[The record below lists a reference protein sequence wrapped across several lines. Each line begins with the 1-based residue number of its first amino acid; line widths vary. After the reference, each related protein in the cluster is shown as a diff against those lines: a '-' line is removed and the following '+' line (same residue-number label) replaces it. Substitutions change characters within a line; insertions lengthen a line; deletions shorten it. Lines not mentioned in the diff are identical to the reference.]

1 MAETVTPE
9 LLPPAET
16 EQEDGGVKPVVNG
29 AAELYFPLPEE
40 AMKRP
45 SRKDKSVSSKL
56 SDQVSETKEQHAQLL
71 FTHRDDKNKILATLA
86 NLRDLLNY
94 HKITVRYNVISKR
107 ILFIIPGESFSVEN
121 GEDAAFACIYS
132 LMKEWQMPVDGY
144 QPYLMRIADEN
155 QYNPV
160 MEWIRSKPWD
170 GISRLQDLYD
180 TIQSPETEA
189 KELLI
194 RRWLITAVCMARG
207 EGVDSAGCLVLQ
219 GAQDLGKTWWVK
231 MLVPENIRAD
241 LVRTDA
247 NVNPQDKDSVSQ
259 VISYWIVELG
269 EIGATFRK
277 ADIDALKAFITRD
290 HDTMRRPYGIGD
302 KRYPRRT
309 ALVASVDQS
318 IYLHDTAGN
327 RRFWTIPCES
337 INSRH
342 TINMQQ
348 LWAEVLEMVNKGE
361 SWQLLP
367 DEKAHIARINEEH
380 MQLEPI
386 HELLRDKYDPGAPA
400 ITRAWKT
407 ATQIAS
413 ELGIK
418 NVTQRETRIIASFL
432 RKVKCETRS
441 SKGNAQFLL

>member
-1 MAETVTPE
+1 MADDIVASIKDERKKRKAKSAPA
-9 LLPPAET
+9 LLEDTPAET
-16 EQEDGGVKPVVNG
+16 
-29 AAELYFPLPEE
+29 
-40 AMKRP
+40 
-45 SRKDKSVSSKL
+45 KD
-56 SDQVSETKEQHAQLL
+56 QRAQLI
-71 FTHRDDKNKILATLA
+71 FTHYDHKNKLLATLA
-86 NLRDLLNY
+86 NMRDLLY
-94 HKITVRYNVISKR
+94 YYKITVRYNVISKR
-107 ILFIIPGESFSVEN
+107 IYFTIPGEEFSIEN

-132 LMKEWQMPVDGY
+132 FMKEWQLPVDGY

-160 MEWIRSKPWD
+160 IAWISSKPWD
-170 GISRLQDLYD
+170 GISRLQALYD
-180 TIQSPETEA
+180 TIESPETEA

-194 RRWLITAVCMARG
+194 RRWLITAVCMAKG

-231 MLVPENIRAD
+231 MLVPENIRNG
-241 LVRTDA
+241 LIRTDA

-309 ALVASVDQS
+309 ALIASVDQT

-327 RRFWTIPCES
+327 RRFWTIPCKS

-342 TINMQQ
+342 TIDMQQ
-348 LWAEVLEMVNKGE
+348 LWAEVLDLTNKGE
-361 SWQLLP
+361 RWQLEP
-367 DEKAHIARINEEH
+367 DEKAHIGRINENH
-380 MQLEPI
+380 MQIDPIEEMILEKYRWN
-386 HELLRDKYDPGAPA
+386 ELEAVNEY
-400 ITRAWKT
+400 KT
-407 ATQIAS
+407 ATQIGADIG
-413 ELGIK
+413 LK
-418 NVTQRETRIIASFL
+418 NITPRETRIISSFII
-432 RKVKCETRS
+432 KI
-441 SKGNAQFLL
+441 NANRTKRTGRGRYLLIAALKQY